1 MSLRRVYET
10 TIIVNAALDE
20 ADIESVVTKVTGF
33 VKNHGAEIFEIN
45 KWGRRRLAYPI
56 NKKFNGFY
64 VHIVF
69 ETSPSVI
76 PIFERF
82 LVLEDTILRHLT
94 LVLPA
99 KLREFRAKRALQ
111 AGTTNAPATVE
122 SQPKIGKAIAVK
134 EKQAAEIAANEAK
147 REERAKQREERAK
160 AKVAAENESA
170 EVEAKEEIKKE
181 DTAAANVKTETK
193 SDDSTVAS
201 ANEENAE

>member
-10 TIIVNAALDE
+10 TIIVNAALED

-33 VKNHGAEIFEIN
+33 IENHGAEIFEIN

-56 NKKFNGFY
+56 NKKYNGYY
-64 VHIVF
+64 VHIVY

-82 LVLEDTILRHLT
+82 LVLEDTILRHLS

-122 SQPKIGKAIAVK
+122 SQPKIGKAIAIK
-134 EKQAAEIAANEAK
+134 EKKAAEIAAKEAK
-147 REERAKQREERAK
+147 KEKRKAK
-160 AKVAAENESA
+160 AEATETEN
-170 EVEAKEEIKKE
+170 KEEIKTDDASAPE
-181 DTAAANVKTETK
+181 VKTEETPA
-193 SDDSTVAS
+193 DNNETS
-201 ANEENAE
+201 ANEEKAE